1 MIHNLLVLEKKLDSC
16 KKKQLLSYMYMFSG
30 SEHSIDLI
38 REGSRRSFKPV
49 LSYEEVFQ
57 MRGIG

>member
-1 MIHNLLVLEKKLDSC
+1 MIHNLLVLEKKLDSY

-49 LSYEEVFQ
+49 LSYE
-57 MRGIG
+57 